1 MKKLLLTMLMLDIV
15 GMASADIVPGKT
27 YRMASAAN
35 EGRVMFVDNSSFA
48 NNTSVVMWTD
58 TEVPAQQ
65 WEAIANDNGTFSF
78 RNVFTGKYL
87 ARNSAVISTN
97 SKIQQTASTSSM
109 GQWNVDAVD
118 GHDGYY
124 VITQSS
130 ASNTFILQ
138 TSAASDGETMNFSA
152 WTDGST
158 PANTQMWKLEEVEPI
173 TDFTDEL
180 RTQ

>member
-97 SKIQQTASTSSM
+97 SKYSRRLRQAVWVNGMLTLLTDTTDTMSSRNHLHPTHSYCRHLPPATAK
-109 GQWNVDAVD
+109 
-118 GHDGYY
+118 
-124 VITQSS
+124 
-130 ASNTFILQ
+130 
-138 TSAASDGETMNFSA
+138 
-152 WTDGST
+152 
-158 PANTQMWKLEEVEPI
+158 P
-173 TDFTDEL
+173 
-180 RTQ
+180 